1 MKRLFIL
8 LNNITDFNFSSELET
23 YLPNYLVDIGT
34 DMPISPN
41 DYDLIVAWSYRKIIK
56 KIPNPNNI
64 IIFHSTDLPN
74 GKGWAPIYNSIVNEN
89 KFFTITGILASTK
102 VDAGDIVVRAKFR
115 IEPQYMARDIR
126 VFDNRISLLLI
137 SKILNKFDKGHL
149 RGVVQVGT
157 GSYNKRRTES
167 DNEINIADSFS
178 TLIPHLRAC
187 ESNALPYFFYKNI
200 KYKILV
206 EPDIV
211 SDILIPSDLHIE
223 FTIN

>member
-89 KFFTITGILASTK
+89 KFFTII
-102 VDAGDIVVRAKFR
+102 
-115 IEPQYMARDIR
+115 
-126 VFDNRISLLLI
+126 
-137 SKILNKFDKGHL
+137 
-149 RGVVQVGT
+149 
-157 GSYNKRRTES
+157 
-167 DNEINIADSFS
+167 IN
-178 TLIPHLRAC
+178 H
-187 ESNALPYFFYKNI
+187 
-200 KYKILV
+200 
-206 EPDIV
+206 
-211 SDILIPSDLHIE
+211 
-223 FTIN
+223 